1 MKLEHEVSF
10 PVADDLAFYGL
21 AGDIIRMTEP
31 LTEAHP
37 MALVVQIRKR
47 GTKYISTVQRPI
59 VKNVV
64 GADDK

>member
-1 MKLEHEVSF
+1 MSARLCLSGHEKPEASDPNGSGAAVDWLE
-10 PVADDLAFYGL
+10 LC
-21 AGDIIRMTEP
+21 
-31 LTEAHP
+31 
-37 MALVVQIRKR
+37 KR